1 MAHDPLTGSAA
12 CRCDLEPG
20 VTHSPICPGNDAHLG
35 PCICTDLGPC
45 RGDPEDG
52 PFDCEPCKQL
62 LDITDA
68 CLNEPGAWPW
78 TR

>member
-1 MAHDPLTGSAA
+1 MPDTAATPGRSAQVPETRGDQGPETEQNA
-12 CRCDLEPG
+12 PD
-20 VTHSPICPGNDAHLG
+20 LG

-62 LDITDA
+62 LDITEA

-78 TR
+78 TQ